1 MNQNNQIINLV
12 TGGAGFLGSN
22 LVDNLMKKNQK
33 VICLDNCCTGKKK
46 NVLKWI
52 NYPNFEFINHDV
64 MNPIKLEVN
73 KIWHFACP
81 ASPIHYQIN
90 PIKTSKTSFL
100 GTCNMLDIAKD
111 NNAKLLLAST
121 SEIYGDPQIN
131 PQPESYNGSVN
142 TTGIRS
148 CYKEGKRIAE
158 TLCSDYKRV
167 HNLDISIVRIFNT
180 FGPRMRPDDG
190 RVISNFINQALNGET
205 LTIYG
210 NGKQTRSFCYVDDL
224 IDGIIRVMDSNISE
238 PINIGNPD
246 QFKILDIATKI
257 RDLIDPTLNF
267 AYSPL
272 SEDEPLQRQPDIQK
286 AVNEINW
293 YPKTSFDEGLNLTIK
308 WFNNLN
314 ET

>member
-1 MNQNNQIINLV
+1 
-12 TGGAGFLGSN
+12 
-22 LVDNLMKKNQK
+22 
-33 VICLDNCCTGKKK
+33 
-46 NVLKWI
+46 
-52 NYPNFEFINHDV
+52 
-64 MNPIKLEVN
+64 
-73 KIWHFACP
+73 
-81 ASPIHYQIN
+81 
-90 PIKTSKTSFL
+90 
-100 GTCNMLDIAKD
+100 MLDIAK
-111 NNAKLLLAST
+111 NNKAKLLLAST

-148 CYKEGKRIAE
+148 CYQEGKRIAE

-246 QFKILDIATKI
+246 QFKILDIARKI
-257 RDLIDPTLNF
+257 RDLIDPTLDF
-267 AYSPL
+267 SYSPL
-272 SEDEPLQRQPDIQK
+272 SEDEPLQRQPNIQK
-286 AVNEINW
+286 AINEINW
-293 YPKTSFDEGLNLTIK
+293 YPKTSFDDGLNLTIK
-308 WFNNLN
+308 WFNNLKEN
-314 ET
+314 